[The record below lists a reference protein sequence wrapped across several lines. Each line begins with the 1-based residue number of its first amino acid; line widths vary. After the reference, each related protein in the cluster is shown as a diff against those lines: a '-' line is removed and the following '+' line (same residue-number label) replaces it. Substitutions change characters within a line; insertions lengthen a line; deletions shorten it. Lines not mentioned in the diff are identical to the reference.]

1 MQAAS
6 GTLPR
11 PRRRRNA
18 ARPAAYALALAVAA
32 VVIVPVAYVVL
43 GGFRTTG
50 QVAAQPVAL
59 PDPWVFSN
67 YGEVLRSGSF
77 WRQVATSLLIAVMA
91 TAATV
96 ALGAGAAF
104 ALARYAFKGREA
116 LFTYFTLGLLF
127 PVGVGILPLYILLRQ
142 LGLVDTPFGV
152 ALPEAAFGLPIT
164 IVILRPFMRAI
175 PGELEDAAAM
185 DGCTRFG
192 FFWRILLPL
201 YRRAGWR
208 LRRVLTDGGPEFKGA
223 FDEACHAL
231 GLRHTRTK
239 PRHAWTNGFVERL
252 QGTILQE
259 HWRVAFRRRYFT
271 SRTALQRSLEG
282 FMQSYNH
289 ERPHQGYRLRGRT
302 PAALFWGAARG

>member
-1 MQAAS
+1 MQVAS

-18 ARPAAYALALAVAA
+18 ARPAAYVLALAVAA

-59 PDPWVFSN
+59 PDPWVFAN
-67 YGEVLRSGSF
+67 YGEVLRSASF
-77 WRQVATSLLIAVMA
+77 WRQIGTSLLIAVMA

-104 ALARYAFKGREA
+104 GLSRYAFKGREA
-116 LFTYFTLGLLF
+116 LFTFFTLGLLF
-127 PVGVGILPLYILLRQ
+127 PVGVGILPLYLLLRQ
-142 LGLVDTPFGV
+142 FGLLDTPFGV

-185 DGCTRFG
+185 DGCTRIG

-201 YRRAGWR
+201 SLPALVTVSILAFVTSWNAY
-208 LRRVLTDGGPEFKGA
+208 LLPLLVLNDPSNWTLPLGVANWSTQYTQDTSKILA
-223 FDEACHAL
+223 F
-231 GLRHTRTK
+231 
-239 PRHAWTNGFVERL
+239 
-252 QGTILQE
+252 
-259 HWRVAFRRRYFT
+259 
-271 SRTALQRSLEG
+271 TALSMLPALL
-282 FMQSYNH
+282 FFVLA
-289 ERPHQGYRLRGRT
+289 ERRIVGGLT
-302 PAALFWGAARG
+302 GAVKG